1 MRKSRGRSADSKT
14 SESCAVAVLE
24 CGMQARKSGAEGQA
38 SQELA
43 YRNRDAGRSE
53 LSRDEQQAH
62 DPPEPEP
69 SRVAVSVAARGV
81 IVADA
86 EASMSIAVVGT
97 SVSEENLYDSDCFL
111 ERATVWRLFWNH
123 MVTVLRSLLKK

>member
-1 MRKSRGRSADSKT
+1 MRNSRGRSADSKT
-14 SESCAVAVLE
+14 SESCAVAPLE
-24 CGMQARKSGAEGQA
+24 SGMRGRKSGLEGYA
-38 SQELA
+38 AQELA
-43 YRNRDAGRSE
+43 YRSRDAGRSE

-69 SRVAVSVAARGV
+69 SRVVVSATRGV

-97 SVSEENLYDSDCFL
+97 KVSEDNL
-111 ERATVWRLFWNH
+111 
-123 MVTVLRSLLKK
+123 